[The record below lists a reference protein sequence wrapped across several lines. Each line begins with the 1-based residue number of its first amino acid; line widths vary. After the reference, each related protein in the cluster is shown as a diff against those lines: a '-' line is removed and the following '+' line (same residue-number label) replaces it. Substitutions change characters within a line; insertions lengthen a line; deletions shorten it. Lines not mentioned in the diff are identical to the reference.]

1 MKSTSGLSNCPKN
14 CRAYA
19 LKDSTYLRC
28 PSAKIVSKAKLDLP
42 EPDNPVKT
50 TSEFLGISIEIFF
63 KLCSRAP
70 LTIRWSLIIRLSP
83 FHVIHASIHESH
95 LANAQLTQNGGF
107 RQLIAFERSR
117 IQ

>member
-1 MKSTSGLSNCPKN
+1 M
-14 CRAYA
+14 
-19 LKDSTYLRC
+19 
-28 PSAKIVSKAKLDLP
+28 VSKAKLDLP

-63 KLCSRAP
+63 RLCSLAP
-70 LTIRWSLIIRLSP
+70 LTIRWSLIIRPSP
-83 FHVIHASIHESH
+83 FRAIRVLIHESH